1 MYLRIT
7 GIFDNK
13 SEHLI
18 WFVQESM
25 FVYENILFERIASVN
40 YETLSQWRLCFTIK
54 MLRLDKEIDEA
65 IFKKFLLFKTTSS
78 DYGKFAPNVHTMPN
92 VYFPL
97 KGEFSQVRL
106 NFFGYFPSIQVN
118 VVCIAI
124 TRSTHQ
130 CKSKASLV
138 ILSILLITYFF
149 QKCCQYIIFIFMHE
163 LMSSVFYIFLKNMSS
178 S

>member
-1 MYLRIT
+1 
-7 GIFDNK
+7 
-13 SEHLI
+13 
-18 WFVQESM
+18 
-25 FVYENILFERIASVN
+25 
-40 YETLSQWRLCFTIK
+40 

-97 KGEFSQVRL
+97 KGEFS
-106 NFFGYFPSIQVN
+106 QVN